1 MSSEESVPPLST
13 EQPAEAEAP
22 EAAGVERALST
33 GQWLR
38 EGVRT
43 GFLLLP
49 RIGDCAPAP
58 WQLGVIALLEIVVK
72 LALARLQVS
81 GPAVFDMQEW
91 LAPWW
96 GIAVMIFVTWALF
109 GDAASRADVQ
119 PRAGGVAAWWTLWMA
134 GALPVMVISQAV
146 GIAVMREAVPWQID
160 PWFAWT
166 LYYGLMAWAV
176 MYSAR
181 LAWRFVP
188 SLGKVAVFVIVYVG
202 VTVITMTFSAGQPW
216 HADYSST
223 ADEERGPRFEP
234 SQEIFEAQQQ
244 LLGRALASIKPAPAG
259 GGHVYAVVFAP
270 YDSDVFLHESDMVA
284 QLLADRFDAKGR
296 VLQLVNNDATTDKY
310 PWATALNLR
319 RAIFA
324 LAGTMD
330 RERDV
335 LVVYLTSHG
344 APDFKLAA
352 NHWPLAVAPLT
363 PAALREALDQAGVK
377 NRVIAISACYSG
389 GWVTPLAGEGTLVMT
404 AADSTHTSYG
414 CGKRS
419 PLTYFGRAVFD
430 EQLRKTHS
438 FEQAFAA
445 AVPVIR
451 QREIDGKKSDGF
463 SNPQISVGEKIQP
476 VLKQLEQRLDKAPA
490 GSAPAK
496 VS

>member
-1 MSSEESVPPLST
+1 
-13 EQPAEAEAP
+13 
-22 EAAGVERALST
+22 
-33 GQWLR
+33 
-38 EGVRT
+38 
-43 GFLLLP
+43 
-49 RIGDCAPAP
+49 
-58 WQLGVIALLEIVVK
+58 
-72 LALARLQVS
+72 
-81 GPAVFDMQEW
+81 
-91 LAPWW
+91 
-96 GIAVMIFVTWALF
+96 
-109 GDAASRADVQ
+109 
-119 PRAGGVAAWWTLWMA
+119 
-134 GALPVMVISQAV
+134 
-146 GIAVMREAVPWQID
+146 
-160 PWFAWT
+160 
-166 LYYGLMAWAV
+166 
-176 MYSAR
+176 
-181 LAWRFVP
+181 
-188 SLGKVAVFVIVYVG
+188 
-202 VTVITMTFSAGQPW
+202 VITMTFSAGQPW